1 MHPQKH
7 YRLNRR
13 DYKKKGTA
21 VSNIREG
28 DEMGEFLYV
37 RDLYPGCDVNGGVV
51 GNTLDT
57 RVCVEVLV

>member
-1 MHPQKH
+1 
-7 YRLNRR
+7 
-13 DYKKKGTA
+13 
-21 VSNIREG
+21 
-28 DEMGEFLYV
+28 MGEFLYV